1 MDEEITRTSEIQSVG
16 FTKRENAWRVFAAE
30 FNDSTYAF
38 QNEDKSV
45 PNYVLTPLGAK
56 INRLYFIG
64 VVTEVENIGSG
75 AEPMYRARVSDPTGV
90 FYLSAGRF
98 QPEAASALAALD
110 PPEIIAVVGKA
121 RTYTPDE
128 GGMYVSVRP
137 EVVWKVP
144 QELREYWLLET
155 CKHTKTRLEAMNE
168 LYKMHEPSIDELVN
182 LGFSRKLAEGGLK
195 VIEQYGTVD
204 LPKYQSILGNVL
216 SELVM
221 RVESPG
227 SETDRNPVPDMVEEE
242 PSIPS
247 GSSGDDTGTDPVSEF
262 EGSGQDI
269 SEGEE
274 DLEQRLMDLIREL
287 YNETSNGTLYQDL
300 WEKAS
305 SLGFD
310 RNQVEECI
318 TLLED
323 KGLIYEPSIGVLKL
337 VNP

>member
-1 MDEEITRTSEIQSVG
+1 MENEITQSSEVQSVG

-30 FNDSTYAF
+30 FNDSTFAF
-38 QNEDKSV
+38 QNDDKSI

-98 QPEAASALAALD
+98 QPEAASALASLD

-121 RTYTPDE
+121 RTYTPDD

-155 CKHTKTRLEAMNE
+155 CKHTKTRLEAMTE
-168 LYKMHEPSIDELVN
+168 LYKMHEPSTDELVN
-182 LGFSRKLAEGGLK
+182 LGFSRKLAEGTLK
-195 VIEQYGTVD
+195 VVEQYGTVD
-204 LPKYQSILGNVL
+204 LPKYQSILNNVL
-216 SELVM
+216 SELIM
-221 RVESPG
+221 RVESPDLDRTVQPVHDKVDPESPTH
-227 SETDRNPVPDMVEEE
+227 SENNEDAVTEPVPE
-242 PSIPS
+242 SN
-247 GSSGDDTGTDPVSEF
+247 
-262 EGSGQDI
+262 GSGQEI
-269 SEGEE
+269 SDGGE
-274 DLEQRLMDLIREL
+274 DLEYKLMELMKEL

-318 TLLED
+318 TALED

>member
-1 MDEEITRTSEIQSVG
+1 MEEETTINSEVQSG
-16 FTKRENAWRVFAAE
+16 GYTKRENAWRVFAAE
-30 FNDSTYAF
+30 YNDSTYAF
-38 QNEDKSV
+38 QNEDKSI
-45 PNYVLTPLGAK
+45 PNYVLSPLGAK

-64 VVTEVENIGSG
+64 VVTEVENTGSE

-128 GGMYVSVRP
+128 GRMYVSVRP

-144 QELREYWLLET
+144 QDLREYWLLET
-155 CKHTKTRLEAMNE
+155 CKQTKTRLEAMNE
-168 LYKMHEPSIDELVN
+168 LYKMHEPSIDELVK
-182 LGFSRKLAEGGLK
+182 LGFSRKLAEGAHK
-195 VIEQYGTVD
+195 VIEQYGEVD
-204 LPKYQSILGNVL
+204 LLKYHTILGNVL
-216 SELVM
+216 SELIM
-221 RVESPG
+221 RVESPEPERPVQIG
-227 SETDRNPVPDMVEEE
+227 SEKTETEPENISESAEDVTDTTSETKPEDTGQELASGEEE
-242 PSIPS
+242 L
-247 GSSGDDTGTDPVSEF
+247 
-262 EGSGQDI
+262 
-269 SEGEE
+269 E
-274 DLEQRLMDLIREL
+274 DKLMGLIKEL
-287 YNETSNGTLYQDL
+287 HNESSNGTLYQDL

-305 SLGFD
+305 ALGYD

-318 TLLED
+318 TVLED